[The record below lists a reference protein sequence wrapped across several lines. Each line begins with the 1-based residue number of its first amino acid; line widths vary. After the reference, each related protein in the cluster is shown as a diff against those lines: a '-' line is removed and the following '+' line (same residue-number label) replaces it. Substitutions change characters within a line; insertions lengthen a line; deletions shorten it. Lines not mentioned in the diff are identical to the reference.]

1 MASRLI
7 IDIGASKINRRK
19 SGKQEI
25 LDFSSKIS
33 KIPNFEKGVGVSQ
46 NLLPNLNKP
55 FRVVLSE
62 PTEHL
67 QRSKLIW
74 QADEKYRAS
83 IPDATR
89 RKPEKQEIFGF
100 PRSKK

>member
-25 LDFSSKIS
+25 LDFPSKIS

-46 NLLPNLNKP
+46 NLLPSLNKP
-55 FRVVLSE
+55 FKVVLSE

-67 QRSKLIW
+67 QRSDETW
-74 QADEKYRAS
+74 QADKNYRR
-83 IPDATR
+83 IEP
-89 RKPEKQEIFGF
+89 
-100 PRSKK
+100 